1 MVRRLTPGSEDLE
14 QYPVVCGAKRLT
26 VPLQGGPRRASVP
39 RQPRTSPVVK
49 LLPVPVEA
57 HPAGTDPV
65 VNLGGSSVD
74 LSLRAWCADS
84 STAKAVEYDLLEQI
98 KKRFDEVGI
107 EIPYAYQNVIVS
119 GAISAR
125 AEGESASPSGGQM
138 KR

>member
-1 MVRRLTPGSEDLE
+1 MLELAEGHED
-14 QYPVVCGAKRLT
+14 VVE
-26 VPLQGGPRRASVP
+26 
-39 RQPRTSPVVK
+39 VV
-49 LLPVPVEA
+49 
-57 HPAGTDPV
+57 GCPV

-119 GAISAR
+119 GAISPR
-125 AEGESASPSGGQM
+125 AEGESASPSGGPI